1 MFCFAPA
8 TKPIALPTLPEKGER
23 ELIWGC
29 EIWWNFNRKNAI
41 IDFVKSGCSISAVR
55 MHGVHVVG
63 FDSRHPEGMTE
74 LNGLTKVNPRDFPK
88 ENRFPAPRKF
98 MKYQPTI
105 GLEIHVELKTKTKMF
120 CASRNDPD
128 EKR

>member
-55 MHGVHVVG
+55 MHGVHVGRV
-63 FDSRHPEGMTE
+63 
-74 LNGLTKVNPRDFPK
+74 
-88 ENRFPAPRKF
+88 RFPAPRRDDG
-98 MKYQPTI
+98 I
-105 GLEIHVELKTKTKMF
+105 ERI
-120 CASRNDPD
+120 D
-128 EKR
+128 

>member
-1 MFCFAPA
+1 
-8 TKPIALPTLPEKGER
+8 
-23 ELIWGC
+23 
-29 EIWWNFNRKNAI
+29 
-41 IDFVKSGCSISAVR
+41 
-55 MHGVHVVG
+55 
-63 FDSRHPEGMTE
+63 MTE

-128 EKR
+128 EKIPNVNICPICMGASRHFAGYKPRSGQICADVR